1 MSGSITEMLE
11 DIASCSGAG
20 PGVTRLPFT
29 PEHNAAA
36 AKIKEW
42 MKDTNLNI
50 HIDAAGTIIGTREG
64 PADSPVLLFG
74 SHQDSVRN
82 GGKYDGIMGILLP
95 ILALRKIEKMQLS
108 YSVQVMAFADEEG
121 VRFPTA
127 LIGPR
132 ALAGNFDPAV
142 LDLMDQDGISIHDA
156 MVDFGLNPNE
166 ISSLDL
172 RNTKIMGY
180 VETHIEQ
187 GPVLD
192 NENVPLGIVTAISG
206 IERYQIHLSGSA
218 GHAGTVPMSGRRDT
232 LACAAELLL
241 AAERI
246 AGETTGLI
254 ATIGKLDVLPNAVN
268 VIPGEISMVLEVRS
282 AEDKKREQGSKTII
296 DKMKEI
302 AASRNID
309 FTCRKT
315 YFQPATPCD
324 EDLKILLKKA
334 VSAVNCHPIELP
346 SGATHDA
353 SAMAELCPMAMLF
366 VRCHQGISHTP
377 EEFAKE
383 ADMQAAVDS
392 LVNLLKLLN

>member
-1 MSGSITEMLE
+1 MLE

-29 PEHNAAA
+29 PEHHAAA

-50 HIDAAGTIIGTREG
+50 HIDAAGTIIGRREG

-95 ILALRKIEKMQLS
+95 ILALRKIGKMQLS

-156 MVDFGLNPNE
+156 MVDFGLSPNE

-232 LACAAELLL
+232 LTCAAELLL

-254 ATIGKLDVLPNAVN
+254 ATIGKLDVSPNAVN
-268 VIPGEISMVLEVRS
+268 VIPGEISMILEVRS

-309 FTCRKT
+309 MTCRKT
-315 YFQPATPCD
+315 YFQRATPCD

-334 VSAVNCHPIELP
+334 VSDANYHTIELP

-353 SAMAELCPMAMLF
+353 SAIAELCPMAMLF

-377 EEFAKE
+377 EELAKE

-392 LVNLLKLLN
+392 LVNLLKLLD